1 MRYKMTCPFT
11 GVSFPIIEQDG
22 FIIAV
27 NPLDDSTMKM
37 MINDNKLIVP
47 LDAFNFRE
55 TLTLGQAADLLGVSR
70 QRISQIAHTGVIPVK
85 MVADEQRFLT
95 SDVLRY
101 KRERKVGRPRKEA
114 DDGTRPDQHDR

>member
-1 MRYKMTCPFT
+1 MRYKMTSPFT

-22 FIIAV
+22 YIIAV
-27 NPLDDSTMKM
+27 NPLDDLTVKA
-37 MINDNKLIVP
+37 IIKDNKLIVP
-47 LDAFNFRE
+47 LDAYNFRE
-55 TLTLGQAADLLGVSR
+55 TLTLGQAAELLGVSR

-101 KRERKVGRPRKEA
+101 KRERKVGRPRKEN
-114 DDGTRPDQHDR
+114 DDGARSD

>member
-22 FIIAV
+22 YIIVV
-27 NPLDDSTMKM
+27 NPLDDSIVKA
-37 MINDNKLIVP
+37 IIKDNMLIVP
-47 LDAFNFRE
+47 LDAYNFRE
-55 TLTLGQAADLLGVSR
+55 TLTLGQAADLLEVSR
-70 QRISQIAHTGVIPVK
+70 QRISQIAHTGMIPVK

>member
-1 MRYKMTCPFT
+1 VRYKMTCPFT

-27 NPLDDSTMKM
+27 NPLDDSTIKT
-37 MINDNKLIVP
+37 MIRDKNLIIP
-47 LDAFNFRE
+47 LDKFNYRE
-55 TLTLGQAADLLGVSR
+55 TLTLGQAADLLEVSR

-85 MVADEQRFLT
+85 MIAGEQRFLT